1 MILAEHRAL
10 EEGMLERVRQA
21 ERLSHVMESRTAALE
36 SEMEDLRQQVDIG
49 IIYLNI
55 ERVKKDNF
63 ELYIYSLR
71 YIYACMCKCIT
82 K

>member
-55 ERVKKDNF
+55 ERVKKDIF
-63 ELYIYSLR
+63 
-71 YIYACMCKCIT
+71 
-82 K
+82 